1 MSLGAVIKRHKR
13 TLINFQSC
21 FLLPLVQKSAWRY
34 MQFDPENYPVAD
46 WKFVPTSTLGII
58 AREYEVSQLISLL
71 QTMSPDSPLYPTL
84 IRSVVDNMNLSN
96 RDQMLETL
104 DQASQPTPEQQQA
117 QQAQQDLMMRKE
129 EAQVDVFVATAESER
144 ARGRKYDADAKA
156 VPVETMAQLIQ
167 ASMGDLQDDGEAKDF
182 DRRLSILDRVLKSK
196 DLDIKREVAKAKGQ
210 PAPPG
215 VAAMQPPQPTGV
227 M

>member
-1 MSLGAVIKRHKR
+1 
-13 TLINFQSC
+13 
-21 FLLPLVQKSAWRY
+21 

-96 RDQMLETL
+96 RDAMLATL
-104 DQASQPTPEQQQA
+104 DQASQPSPEQQQA
-117 QQAQQDLMMRKE
+117 QQ
-129 EAQVDVFVATAESER
+129 EAQEIAKQKEMAQIEVFAATADGER
-144 ARGRKYDADAKA
+144 ARAEKYRAEAAA
-156 VPVETMAQLIQ
+156 VPVETMSKLIQ
-167 ASMGDLQDDGEAKDF
+167 ASMGDLQDDAEAKDF
-182 DRRLSILDRVLKSK
+182 DRRLAILDRVLKNK
-196 DLDIKREVAKAKGQ
+196 DLDVKGKIAAAKAAPNPGQ
-210 PAPPG
+210 
-215 VAAMQPPQPTGV
+215 AAMQQPPSPQPPQGV